1 MTLPADENAGSPD
14 LLAIYLNDHFAG
26 ATGGVELFK
35 RAAQSHG
42 GAERNALV
50 ELARQVEEDR
60 EALAQVMADLGV
72 PVDRPK
78 AAVGWIAEKAGRLKP
93 NGHLFSRSPL
103 SDVLEAESALLGV
116 QGKAACW
123 RTLRA
128 LSETDARLS
137 TERLD
142 ALVERAEDQ
151 ILTLENIRLCAATR
165 TFRSLP
171 SSTP

>member
-93 NGHLFSRSPL
+93 NGHLFSRSP
-103 SDVLEAESALLGV
+103 SATS
-116 QGKAACW
+116 W
-123 RTLRA
+123 RP
-128 LSETDARLS
+128 SRLS
-137 TERLD
+137 W
-142 ALVERAEDQ
+142 ASRARQ
-151 ILTLENIRLCAATR
+151 RAGVPCAPCPRPTR
-165 TFRSLP
+165 ACPP
-171 SSTP
+171 SGWTPWWNAQRTRF